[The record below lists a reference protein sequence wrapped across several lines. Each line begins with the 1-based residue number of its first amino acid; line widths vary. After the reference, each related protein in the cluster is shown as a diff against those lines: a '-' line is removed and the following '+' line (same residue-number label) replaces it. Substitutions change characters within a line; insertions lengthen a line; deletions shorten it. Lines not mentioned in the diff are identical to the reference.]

1 MASLDETNHAAVSL
15 IPTEDDPTRWVSTL
29 APLTL
34 LKAASKHAAR
44 LNEHRML
51 YTVSDETNSEDTVE
65 GRGGSHGQAP
75 TRGGSRGGSGCGGA
89 EYDSGMGST
98 NYGKR
103 YTQDDS
109 SRCSHPGAPNV
120 TPR

>member
-1 MASLDETNHAAVSL
+1 MGQFTQLYLS
-15 IPTEDDPTRWVSTL
+15 
-29 APLTL
+29 PLRQTIEL
-34 LKAASKHAAR
+34 GGYR
-44 LNEHRML
+44 G
-51 YTVSDETNSEDTVE
+51 

-103 YTQDDS
+103 YKQDDS